1 MVDRILNSIADDLRL
16 GDVTE
21 VNDAIRNLVEAYN
34 QMASL
39 EGKTFV
45 TEDST
50 GRELKLLIG
59 GLDNAIKIKLINKYE
74 EDRTK
79 MINEAFKL
87 EQPTTGE
94 ENTPI
99 ERIWGDTV
107 LRRWIVKFVITA
119 TFGMLFLVVGATIA
133 LGYLTGVFT
142 DGVFFTAV
150 INTATEIIKLIFGAS

>member
-1 MVDRILNSIADDLRL
+1 MVDRILDSIADDLRL

-34 QMASL
+34 QIASL
-39 EGKTFV
+39 ENRVFV

-59 GLDNAIKIKLINKYE
+59 SLDNVIKIKLINKYE

-79 MINEAFKL
+79 MFNEAFKL
-87 EQPTTGE
+87 ERPTTE
-94 ENTPI
+94 ESTPI
-99 ERIWGDTV
+99 ERIWGDTI
-107 LRRWIVKFVITA
+107 LRRWIVKFVITS
-119 TFGMLFLVVGATIA
+119 TFGMLFLVVGAAIA
-133 LGYLTGVFT
+133 LGYMTGVFT

>member
-1 MVDRILNSIADDLRL
+1 MVDRILDSIADDLRL
-16 GDVTE
+16 GDVTD

-39 EGKTFV
+39 ESKTFV

-79 MINEAFKL
+79 MINETFKL
-87 EQPTTGE
+87 GQPTTE

-133 LGYLTGVFT
+133 LGYMTGVFT

>member
-1 MVDRILNSIADDLRL
+1 MVDRILDSIADDLRL

-39 EGKTFV
+39 ESKTFV

-50 GRELKLLIG
+50 GRELKLLIS
-59 GLDNAIKIKLINKYE
+59 GLDSAIKIKLINKYE

-87 EQPTTGE
+87 EQPTTE

-107 LRRWIVKFVITA
+107 LRRWIVKFVITT
-119 TFGMLFLVVGATIA
+119 TFGMLFLVVGAAIA
-133 LGYLTGVFT
+133 LGYMTGVFT

-150 INTATEIIKLIFGAS
+150 INTATEIIKLIFGVS

>member
-1 MVDRILNSIADDLRL
+1 MVDRILDSIADDLRL

-39 EGKTFV
+39 ESKTFV

-87 EQPTTGE
+87 EQPTTE

-133 LGYLTGVFT
+133 LGYMTGVFN

>member
-1 MVDRILNSIADDLRL
+1 MVNRILDSIADDLRL

-21 VNDAIRNLVEAYN
+21 INDAIRNLVEAYN
-34 QMASL
+34 QIASL
-39 EGKTFV
+39 EHKALV
-45 TEDST
+45 TKDST

-59 GLDNAIKIKLINKYE
+59 SLDNSIKIKLINKYE

-79 MINEAFKL
+79 MFNEAFKL
-87 EQPTTGE
+87 EQPTTE

-107 LRRWIVKFVITA
+107 LRRWIVKFVITS
-119 TFGMLFLVVGATIA
+119 TFGMLFLVVGAAIA
-133 LGYLTGVFT
+133 LGYMTGVFT

>member
-1 MVDRILNSIADDLRL
+1 MVDRILDSIADDLRL

-34 QMASL
+34 QIASL
-39 EGKTFV
+39 ENRVFV

-59 GLDNAIKIKLINKYE
+59 NLDNTIKIKLINKYE

-79 MINEAFKL
+79 MFNEAFKL
-87 EQPTTGE
+87 EQPTTE
-94 ENTPI
+94 ESTPI
-99 ERIWGDTV
+99 ERIWGDTI

-119 TFGMLFLVVGATIA
+119 TFGMLFLVVGAAIA
-133 LGYLTGVFT
+133 LGYMTGVFT

>member
-1 MVDRILNSIADDLRL
+1 MVDRILDSIADDLRL

-39 EGKTFV
+39 ESKTFV

-87 EQPTTGE
+87 EQPTTE

-133 LGYLTGVFT
+133 LGYMTGVFT

>member
-1 MVDRILNSIADDLRL
+1 MVNRILDSIADDLRL

-34 QMASL
+34 QIASL
-39 EGKTFV
+39 ENRVFV

-59 GLDNAIKIKLINKYE
+59 NLDNVIKIKLINKYE

-79 MINEAFKL
+79 MFNEAFKL
-87 EQPTTGE
+87 EQPTTE
-94 ENTPI
+94 ESTPI
-99 ERIWGDTV
+99 ERIWGDTI
-107 LRRWIVKFVITA
+107 LRRWIVKFVITS
-119 TFGMLFLVVGATIA
+119 TFGMLFLVVGAAIA
-133 LGYLTGVFT
+133 LGYMTGAFT
-142 DGVFFTAV
+142 DGVFFTVV

>member
-1 MVDRILNSIADDLRL
+1 MVDRILDSIADDLRL

-39 EGKTFV
+39 ESKTFV

-87 EQPTTGE
+87 EQPTTE

-107 LRRWIVKFVITA
+107 LRRWIVKFVITT

-133 LGYLTGVFT
+133 LGYMTGVFT

>member
-1 MVDRILNSIADDLRL
+1 MVDRILDSIADDLRL
-16 GDVTE
+16 GDVTG

-34 QMASL
+34 QIASL
-39 EGKTFV
+39 ENRVFV

-59 GLDNAIKIKLINKYE
+59 NLDNVIKIKLINKYE

-79 MINEAFKL
+79 MFNEAFKL
-87 EQPTTGE
+87 EQPTTE
-94 ENTPI
+94 ESTPI
-99 ERIWGDTV
+99 ERIWGDTI
-107 LRRWIVKFVITA
+107 LRRWIVKFVITS
-119 TFGMLFLVVGATIA
+119 TFGMLFLVVGAAIA
-133 LGYLTGVFT
+133 LGYMTGVFT

>member
-1 MVDRILNSIADDLRL
+1 MVDRILDSIADDLRL
-16 GDVTE
+16 GDVTD

-39 EGKTFV
+39 ESKTFV

-79 MINEAFKL
+79 MINETFKL
-87 EQPTTGE
+87 EQPTTE

-99 ERIWGDTV
+99 EHIWGDTV

-133 LGYLTGVFT
+133 LGYMTGVFT

>member
-1 MVDRILNSIADDLRL
+1 MVDRILDSIADDLRL

-39 EGKTFV
+39 ESKTFV

-79 MINEAFKL
+79 MINETFKL
-87 EQPTTGE
+87 GQPTTE

-99 ERIWGDTV
+99 EHIWGDTV

-133 LGYLTGVFT
+133 LGYMTGVFT

>member
-1 MVDRILNSIADDLRL
+1 MVDRILDSIADDLRL

-34 QMASL
+34 QIASL
-39 EGKTFV
+39 ENRVFV

-59 GLDNAIKIKLINKYE
+59 NLDNVIKIKLINKYE

-79 MINEAFKL
+79 MFNEAFKL
-87 EQPTTGE
+87 EQPTTE
-94 ENTPI
+94 ESTPI
-99 ERIWGDTV
+99 ERIWGDTI
-107 LRRWIVKFVITA
+107 LRRWIVKFVITS
-119 TFGMLFLVVGATIA
+119 TFGMLFLVVGAAIA
-133 LGYLTGVFT
+133 LGYMTGVFT

>member
-1 MVDRILNSIADDLRL
+1 MVDRILDSIADDLRL

-34 QMASL
+34 QIASL
-39 EGKTFV
+39 ENRVFV

-59 GLDNAIKIKLINKYE
+59 NLDSAIKIKLINKYE

-79 MINEAFKL
+79 MFNEAFKL
-87 EQPTTGE
+87 EQPTTE
-94 ENTPI
+94 ESTPI
-99 ERIWGDTV
+99 ERIWGDTI
-107 LRRWIVKFVITA
+107 LRRWIVKFVITS
-119 TFGMLFLVVGATIA
+119 TFGMLFLVVGAAIA
-133 LGYLTGVFT
+133 LGYMTGVFT

>member
-1 MVDRILNSIADDLRL
+1 MVNRILDSIADDLRL

-34 QMASL
+34 QIASL
-39 EGKTFV
+39 ENRVFV

-59 GLDNAIKIKLINKYE
+59 NLDNVIKIKLINKYE

-79 MINEAFKL
+79 MFNEAFKL
-87 EQPTTGE
+87 EQPTTE
-94 ENTPI
+94 ESTPI
-99 ERIWGDTV
+99 ERIWGDTI
-107 LRRWIVKFVITA
+107 LRRWIVKFVITS
-119 TFGMLFLVVGATIA
+119 TFGMLFLVVGAAIA
-133 LGYLTGVFT
+133 LGYMTGVFT

>member
-1 MVDRILNSIADDLRL
+1 MVDRILDSIADDLRL

-21 VNDAIRNLVEAYN
+21 INDAIRNLVEAYN
-34 QMASL
+34 QIASL
-39 EGKTFV
+39 EHKALV
-45 TEDST
+45 TKDST

-59 GLDNAIKIKLINKYE
+59 SLDNSIKIKLINKYE

-79 MINEAFKL
+79 MFNEAFKL
-87 EQPTTGE
+87 EQPTTE

-107 LRRWIVKFVITA
+107 LRRWIVKFVITS
-119 TFGMLFLVVGATIA
+119 TFGMLFLVVGAAIA
-133 LGYLTGVFT
+133 LGYMTGVFT

>member
-1 MVDRILNSIADDLRL
+1 MVNRILDSIADDLRL

-34 QMASL
+34 QIASL
-39 EGKTFV
+39 ENRVFV

-59 GLDNAIKIKLINKYE
+59 NLDNAIKIKLINKYE

-79 MINEAFKL
+79 MFNEAFKL
-87 EQPTTGE
+87 EQPTTE
-94 ENTPI
+94 ESTPI
-99 ERIWGDTV
+99 ERIWGDTI
-107 LRRWIVKFVITA
+107 LRRWIVKFVITS
-119 TFGMLFLVVGATIA
+119 TFGMLFLVVGAAIA
-133 LGYLTGVFT
+133 LGYMTGVFT

>member
-1 MVDRILNSIADDLRL
+1 MVDRILDSIADDLRL

-39 EGKTFV
+39 ESKTFV

-50 GRELKLLIG
+50 GRELKLLIS
-59 GLDNAIKIKLINKYE
+59 GLDSAIKIKLINKYE

-87 EQPTTGE
+87 EQPTTE

-133 LGYLTGVFT
+133 LGYMTGVFT

>member
-1 MVDRILNSIADDLRL
+1 MVDRILDSIADDLRL

-21 VNDAIRNLVEAYN
+21 VNEAIRNLVEAYN
-34 QMASL
+34 QIASL
-39 EGKTFV
+39 EHKALV
-45 TEDST
+45 TKDST

-79 MINEAFKL
+79 MFNEAFKL
-87 EQPTTGE
+87 EQPTTE

-107 LRRWIVKFVITA
+107 LRRWIVKFVITS
-119 TFGMLFLVVGATIA
+119 TFGMLFLVVGAAIA
-133 LGYLTGVFT
+133 LGYMTGVFT

>member
-1 MVDRILNSIADDLRL
+1 MVDRILDSIADDLRL

-39 EGKTFV
+39 ECKTFV
-45 TEDST
+45 TKDST

-87 EQPTTGE
+87 EQPITE

-107 LRRWIVKFVITA
+107 LRRGIVKFVITA
-119 TFGMLFLVVGATIA
+119 TFGMLFLVVGAAIA
-133 LGYLTGVFT
+133 LGYMTGVFT

>member
-1 MVDRILNSIADDLRL
+1 MVNRILDSIADDLRL

-34 QMASL
+34 QIASL
-39 EGKTFV
+39 ENRVFV

-59 GLDNAIKIKLINKYE
+59 NLDNVIKIKLINKYE

-79 MINEAFKL
+79 MFNEAFKL
-87 EQPTTGE
+87 EQPTTE
-94 ENTPI
+94 ESTPI
-99 ERIWGDTV
+99 ERIWGDTI
-107 LRRWIVKFVITA
+107 LRRWIVKFVITS
-119 TFGMLFLVVGATIA
+119 TFGMLFLVVGAAIA
-133 LGYLTGVFT
+133 LGYMTGAFT

>member
-1 MVDRILNSIADDLRL
+1 MVDRILDSIADDLRL

-39 EGKTFV
+39 ESKTFV

-87 EQPTTGE
+87 EQPTTE

-133 LGYLTGVFT
+133 LGYMTGVFT

-150 INTATEIIKLIFGAS
+150 INTATEIIKLIFGVS

>member
-1 MVDRILNSIADDLRL
+1 MVDRILDSIADDLRL

-39 EGKTFV
+39 ESKTFV

-94 ENTPI
+94 NTPI

-119 TFGMLFLVVGATIA
+119 TFGMLFLVVGAAIA
-133 LGYLTGVFT
+133 LGYMTGVFT

-150 INTATEIIKLIFGAS
+150 INTATEIIKLIFGVS